1 MQYTI
6 SNDGASRVARVDG
19 QVTFQEQKDFRE
31 LLNELFGENSSSY
44 VFDLTSVNHIDSAG
58 LGMFLI
64 GRKRAQENSASVVL
78 RHPPSN
84 VRHTLEL
91 AKFNELFTI
100 ED

>member
-1 MQYTI
+1 MQYNI
-6 SNDGASRVARVDG
+6 SNDGSARVARVDG

-31 LLNELFGENSSSY
+31 LLNELFGENSGSY
-44 VFDLTSVNHIDSAG
+44 VFDLSAVSHIDSAG

-64 GRKRAQENSASVVL
+64 GRKRAQETGANVVL

-91 AKFNELFTI
+91 AKFHELFTI
-100 ED
+100 EE

>member
-1 MQYTI
+1 MKYTI
-6 SNDGASRVARVDG
+6 STEDTARTARIDG

-31 LLNELFGENSSSY
+31 LLNEMFAQAAKSY
-44 VFDLTSVNHIDSAG
+44 VFDLSAVSHIDSAG

-64 GRKRAQENSASVVL
+64 GRKRAQEHGAVVVL

-91 AKFNELFTI
+91 AKFHELFTV
-100 ED
+100 EG